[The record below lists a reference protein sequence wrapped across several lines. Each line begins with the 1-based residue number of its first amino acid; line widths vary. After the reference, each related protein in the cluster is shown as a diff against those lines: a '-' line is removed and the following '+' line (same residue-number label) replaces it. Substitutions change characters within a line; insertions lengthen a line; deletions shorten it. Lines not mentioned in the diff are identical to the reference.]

1 MKNLKNLSKNG
12 SNSKTCIRKNKD
24 SPLDRKEKEL
34 VIWWK
39 KYINSLKTSPRSSV
53 VVSCFV
59 FIFLSFLYS
68 AEMKTWL
75 RIDNPTETI
84 LGGREV
90 NEGDP
95 PSNSDRTEDLDMLR
109 FRIPDGVFRRVIYI
123 EKGNKVN
130 LAKMYRTGGE
140 GNVSNAL
147 VHFVLYREGD
157 EQGLSY
163 ITDFPKFGV
172 MYNAIIWSAEWY
184 GDIHRGGDVDMT
196 IWRVSQEMV
205 DFVTNKFGNSFE
217 SRNNKKYRFSNPFSI
232 PYDNFVFWTPSSSG
246 FFDRVLHCSVE
257 SGFGKVEVR
266 PDVEYRNFPNGWREG
281 LEKFRLGF
289 NLYSYQHCDD
299 TTKINRFNI
308 YLVNVDVYKDYT
320 PPEIA
325 DIRLTNSNNS
335 ASISLANK
343 RLFFTPYQTNI
354 IRYTTYD
361 NMQGTLWSKPRFSTL
376 DISYYNGTK
385 QVSLLQ
391 KSFTNWGEVS
401 SGQFSLPDASFD
413 YNVSLY
419 LEDGSS
425 DVLPASGEEQGL
437 YVAHNFT
444 LKYLNSYPS
453 ISISTTGVYI
463 TRDGSQYLY
472 IKSRVNAYDLRKE
485 VFMLVIPTGSNT
497 YKRCILA
504 YDRRD
509 ENDLPLYKIESVED
523 ITTSDWTSID
533 FPRYTPYNSCGEGFE
548 KYMYGDGFLPL
559 SEIFNVCGSSVPLVY
574 FRAMVIDPAWWGG
587 DWTSSSEQAKHR
599 VRTNWINIP
608 LNWVRPTIKIN
619 SVALSEDRQKINI
632 QYEARDDNEC
642 EIMYSVSAR
651 RYGYPDFQPLAED
664 RVFKRT
670 FNTTDVNEVF
680 SYQYPFEGEYY
691 IQLKIKDSNVYD
703 PTYQGLVD
711 YTTWWYIAVDT
722 VSPNI
727 DLFFK
732 QSGGVNG
739 YFEVTGQAEVGFP
752 LEVYASLDG
761 SNYVFISSYTPWWS
775 YYPYQ
780 YRTQNK
786 VNDFYI
792 PISSIR
798 EKLGYLSS
806 CPLKLKIVSSDGLN
820 PQSAFEKEVFY
831 DADRPLFEKVYSP
844 PKSTNDNN
852 LVYLSGSVMDNRELT
867 KVTYEIYKFTEDN
880 MYLIDDHKLE
890 ISGSSF
896 SYTAEVLLL
905 PYEDQYLVR
914 ISIEDKAG
922 NVNTYSYYV
931 SYDTTPP
938 IISNITSQQRQG
950 PSGYFVVEFKDR
962 QRRFEG
968 IDKVEVYYGDILLYQ
983 QSGLYASSVE
993 QIDNNTFVLSY
1004 QFSIPIFDLK
1014 QKIGQEL
1021 PSTISCVL
1029 RCYDKAGNV
1038 SNNDFVLNYEKEGP
1052 EFYVL
1057 SKPDTYTNKAENF
1070 SVNVPNAV
1078 KVVYELLKNEDG
1090 RQRQIELLELSTNTF
1105 SKTINFSS
1113 YGEGLYI
1120 LRLQAETDK
1129 GAVDNLYYYV
1139 TYDTTPP
1146 SPAVV
1151 KRTEVFAGK
1160 VQMQFECEV
1169 SANIKIYDDTGECLF
1184 DATSQGFNYFEKL
1197 MKLGKHNLAIVLR
1210 DLAGNVTTSYHLVE
1224 VKQAI
1229 PINTQLPTLYGNELT
1244 CIVSAEPGC
1253 TLQLVDS
1260 FGIVLATAPVDYYG
1274 RALFQNVRLPRG
1286 ENTLKYVSID
1296 LAGNRVE
1303 SEPFKVTVVQMRPL
1317 PPELVQ
1323 IEPMTLNGTELVI
1336 TQNDFVIKGK
1346 TYPNVPVIILLNGE
1360 VFQVVTSTTD
1370 GTFEYKVDK
1379 VIENGE
1385 YYLQVKVY
1393 KDGLESNPS
1402 PPIKFVLASL
1412 DPSLQQL
1419 EIVLWQKNAYEGSTI
1434 LIRVY
1439 DKTTGQPVSGAKV
1452 VVQDEEYVTDAEGFA
1467 GKRGS
1472 PIHRGVKIKPNYNR
1486 QVASALRRTIG
1497 FASTTDDSFD
1507 TEKEITIYA
1516 VIEEGT
1522 YKKYGTK
1529 KVVLLKQD
1537 RKNLFLSPNNDG
1549 INDIVAVKNLHN
1561 PVKIFDLRGRL
1572 VRTLYNDNG
1581 TIYWD
1586 GRDENGQP
1594 LPSGVYLYLT
1604 SDGQKGK
1611 IYVGR

>member
-1 MKNLKNLSKNG
+1 MKKHNKNSSKNNHKMLKKRKYKNLEQKEREL
-12 SNSKTCIRKNKD
+12 ILWFRRY
-24 SPLDRKEKEL
+24 LDKVRDIGQYQVKH
-34 VIWWK
+34 I
-39 KYINSLKTSPRSSV
+39 
-53 VVSCFV
+53 VSCV
-59 FIFLSFLYS
+59 FIFLFLTSFSIYS
-68 AEMKTWL
+68 DEKKTVL
-75 RIDNPTETI
+75 QIDTPNGTI
-84 LGGREV
+84 LGPIEV
-90 NEGDP
+90 NEGDGAYNGD
-95 PSNSDRTEDLDMLR
+95 SSQTLDMLN
-109 FRIPDGVFRRVIYI
+109 FKFPDVGNFGRKISINKAGV
-123 EKGNKVN
+123 
-130 LAKMYRTGGE
+130 
-140 GNVSNAL
+140 
-147 VHFVLYREGD
+147 D
-157 EQGLSY
+157 QY
-163 ITDFPKFGV
+163 ITFYRNTNFVSDYEVMFTIYNSRSVKYARYNYGSNYYGFGV
-172 MYNAIIWSAEWY
+172 EYLGVIWNCWK
-184 GDIHRGGDVDMT
+184 DIFGGIHDEHRGDDEDMT
-196 IWRVSQEMV
+196 VWRVPKQTV
-205 DFVTNKFGNSFE
+205 DFVTSTFGNSFE
-217 SRNNKKYRFSNPFSI
+217 SRNNKAYRFSSPKTFLSGIEYFYANDNGYFDKNLSCSI
-232 PYDNFVFWTPSSSG
+232 DDG
-246 FFDRVLHCSVE
+246 FASIQVYPEAYYNDVPNSDEGRQTYRIGWQLKSV
-257 SGFGKVEVR
+257 
-266 PDVEYRNFPNGWREG
+266 
-281 LEKFRLGF
+281 
-289 NLYSYQHCDD
+289 QHCAD
-299 TTKINRFNI
+299 TTRINRFNI

-325 DIRLTNSNNS
+325 DIRLTNANNS

-376 DISYYNGTK
+376 DISYYNGTQ

-401 SGQFSLPDASFD
+401 SGQFSLPFASFD
-413 YNVSLY
+413 YNISLY

-425 DVLPASGEEQGL
+425 DVLPATGEEQGL

-463 TRDGSQYLY
+463 ARDGSQYLY

-504 YDRRD
+504 YDRKD
-509 ENDLPLYKIESVED
+509 ENDLPLYKIESVEN

-559 SEIFNVCGSSVPLVY
+559 SEIFNVCGSSVPQVY

-599 VRTNWINIP
+599 VRTNWITIP
-608 LNWVRPTIKIN
+608 LNWVKPTIKITG
-619 SVALSEDRQKINI
+619 VALSEDKQKINI

-664 RVFKRT
+664 KVFKRT

-691 IQLKIKDSNVYD
+691 IQLKIKDNNVYD
-703 PTYQGLVD
+703 PTYQGLID

-727 DLFFK
+727 DLSFK

-820 PQSAFEKEVFY
+820 PQSVFEKEVFY

-844 PKSTNDNN
+844 PKNTNDNN
-852 LVYLSGSVMDNRELT
+852 LVYLSGSVIDNKELARI
-867 KVTYEIYKFTEDN
+867 TYEIYKFTEDN
-880 MYLIDDHKLE
+880 MHLIDDHKLE
-890 ISGSSF
+890 ISGSSC
-896 SYTAEVLLL
+896 SYTAPVLLL

-938 IISNITSQQRQG
+938 IISNIASQQRQG

-968 IDKVEVYYGDILLYQ
+968 LDKVEVYYGDILLYQ
-983 QSGLYASSVE
+983 QSGLYTSSVE
-993 QIDNNTFVLSY
+993 QVDNNTSVLTY

-1038 SNNDFVLNYEKEGP
+1038 SNNNFVLNYGKESP

-1078 KVVYELLKNEDG
+1078 KLVYELLKNEDG

-1105 SKTINFSS
+1105 SRTINFSS

-1120 LRLQAETDK
+1120 VRLQAETDK

-1146 SPAVV
+1146 SSAVV
-1151 KRTEVFAGK
+1151 KKTKVFAGK
-1160 VQMQFECEV
+1160 VQIQFECEV

-1244 CIVSAEPGC
+1244 CVVSAEPGC

-1507 TEKEITIYA
+1507 TENEITIYA

-1594 LPSGVYLYLT
+1594 LPSGV
-1604 SDGQKGK
+1604 
-1611 IYVGR
+1611 IFI